1 MAFLNFRA
9 NYNTNKLAVELARCP
24 AGRVMC
30 STYGS
35 GDRLETPRSGLPGAA
50 LPQSPGR
57 GRRRRTLKTSCCF
70 EAGIQELI
78 AMPVS
83 FQSRL
88 MSAMIRAGWEVGKGF
103 FLLPRLAESVI
114 CRFHVTDTEF

>member
-1 MAFLNFRA
+1 MR
-9 NYNTNKLAVELARCP
+9 
-24 AGRVMC
+24 

-35 GDRLETPRSGLPGAA
+35 RDRLETPRSGLPGAA

-57 GRRRRTLKTSCCF
+57 GRRRRTLKTSCF

-83 FQSRL
+83 FQSCL
-88 MSAMIRAGWEVGKGF
+88 MSAMIRAGWEVVKAF
-103 FLLPRLAESVI
+103 SCCLV
-114 CRFHVTDTEF
+114 